1 MLISDLSQIQSD
13 NRILFWRKFTLGIGK
28 IDITYTVY
36 SYKPCMKNILSEK
49 PCLYSEKKNSDPGI
63 MD

>member
-28 IDITYTVY
+28 IDITYIVY
-36 SYKPCMKNILSEK
+36 SYKPCMRNIPSEK
-49 PCLYSEKKNSDPGI
+49 HRLYFKKKKSDPGI